1 MFNQKYF
8 IMQLLW
14 REPWLKPLIDYDLDS
29 EHCEFCK
36 EKFKDMVFVTSCEF
50 CNIGI
55 MHDKCANS
63 HIIEKHISELE
74 KKIIYHKDKPLHD
87 FQ

>member
-1 MFNQKYF
+1 
-8 IMQLLW
+8 MQLLW

-29 EHCEFCK
+29 ESCSFCK
-36 EKFKDMVFVTSCEF
+36 GKFNSLSFVTSCEF
-50 CNIGI
+50 CGIDI

-63 HIIEKHISELE
+63 HILKSHMSELKTKIVQHKE
-74 KKIIYHKDKPLHD
+74 KALHD

>member
-1 MFNQKYF
+1 MFNQKCF

-14 REPWLKPLIDYDLDS
+14 REPWLKRLIDYDLDS
-29 EHCEFCK
+29 DHCEFCK
-36 EKFKDMVFVTSCEF
+36 EKLKDMVFVTSCEF

>member
-1 MFNQKYF
+1 MFNQKSF

-74 KKIIYHKDKPLHD
+74 KKIMYHKDKPLHD

>member
-1 MFNQKYF
+1 MFCL
-8 IMQLLW
+8 MQLLW

-29 EHCEFCK
+29 ENCKFCK
-36 EKFKDMVFVTSCEF
+36 GKFKDLVFVTSCEF

-63 HIIEKHISELE
+63 HIIEKHMIELE